1 MDEKGDYGS
10 DLKSS
15 QEESYIM
22 RKPPPSIEFIVLQN
36 QLNLMKNN
44 NFPKI
49 NRIQDIF
56 GNKDRVSSKL
66 FLTESQLISPLTK
79 HIIGDK

>member
-22 RKPPPSIEFIVLQN
+22 RKPPPSIEFIVL
-36 QLNLMKNN
+36 
-44 NFPKI
+44 
-49 NRIQDIF
+49 
-56 GNKDRVSSKL
+56 
-66 FLTESQLISPLTK
+66 
-79 HIIGDK
+79 